1 MSEAARTR
9 RLRPWQVP
17 SVLALGIVSF
27 FSDVASEMVAPLLPL
42 FLTSSLGAGPAAL
55 GLMEG
60 LADATAS
67 FLKLVSGGLSD
78 RMSRRKGL
86 VGLGY
91 AIPAIAR
98 PLMALASSAGHVIA
112 IRTFDRVGKG
122 LRTSP
127 RDALLAEAVPPET
140 RSEAFGFHR
149 AMDHAGA
156 VIGPLVAVV
165 LLTWCAL
172 DLRTVFALA
181 AIPGAISLVVLVW
194 LLKEAP
200 RSRELRTVSPILAPP
215 ERGEWRLLLPMGL
228 FTLAATSDLFVVLRA
243 QEVLGVQ
250 DSLLA
255 LPLLWVG
262 LHMVKSSSAL
272 LLGRLGDR
280 IGLSK
285 TLGSGFLLFAAVYAG
300 LAWAQT
306 PALVLALALAHGIH
320 TGLVEGPERA
330 MIAAF
335 APPQRQGAAF
345 GRYHLVTGLLALPAG
360 AMFGALWQV
369 HGSSTAFLAAAGVAA
384 TAAVCV
390 WLLPPQPQSQLRS

>member
-1 MSEAARTR
+1 
-9 RLRPWQVP
+9 VP

-42 FLTSSLGAGPAAL
+42 FLTTSLGAGPAAL

-280 IGLSK
+280 IGLFNGDGQDYRFRRHLRK
-285 TLGSGFLLFAAVYAG
+285 ERGS
-300 LAWAQT
+300 
-306 PALVLALALAHGIH
+306 
-320 TGLVEGPERA
+320 
-330 MIAAF
+330 
-335 APPQRQGAAF
+335 
-345 GRYHLVTGLLALPAG
+345 
-360 AMFGALWQV
+360 
-369 HGSSTAFLAAAGVAA
+369 A
-384 TAAVCV
+384 TN
-390 WLLPPQPQSQLRS
+390 

>member
-156 VIGPLVAVV
+156 VIGPLVA
-165 LLTWCAL
+165 AN
-172 DLRTVFALA
+172 
-181 AIPGAISLVVLVW
+181 
-194 LLKEAP
+194 
-200 RSRELRTVSPILAPP
+200 SR
-215 ERGEWRLLLPMGL
+215 
-228 FTLAATSDLFVVLRA
+228 
-243 QEVLGVQ
+243 
-250 DSLLA
+250 
-255 LPLLWVG
+255 
-262 LHMVKSSSAL
+262 
-272 LLGRLGDR
+272 
-280 IGLSK
+280 
-285 TLGSGFLLFAAVYAG
+285 
-300 LAWAQT
+300 
-306 PALVLALALAHGIH
+306 
-320 TGLVEGPERA
+320 
-330 MIAAF
+330 
-335 APPQRQGAAF
+335 
-345 GRYHLVTGLLALPAG
+345 
-360 AMFGALWQV
+360 
-369 HGSSTAFLAAAGVAA
+369 
-384 TAAVCV
+384 
-390 WLLPPQPQSQLRS
+390 